1 VTRPGWLTGRRNPM
15 LLCAALLGIAALLL
29 PADGLAASALRAGGL
44 LGSLLLLARALRPP
58 AGASHALAVLER
70 EPLGRGGGLA
80 LVEVDGRRL
89 LLGWAP
95 AGTTLLLD
103 LTPGAR
109 P

>member
-1 VTRPGWLTGRRNPM
+1 VSGRGWLGGRRPIV
-15 LLCAALLGIAALLL
+15 LGAALLGAVALLV
-29 PADGLAASALRAGGL
+29 PADGLSGSALRAGGL
-44 LGSLLLLARALRPP
+44 LGALALVARALRPP
-58 AGASHALAVLER
+58 ATARRAIAVLER

-95 AGTTLLLD
+95 SGTTLLLD
-103 LTPGAR
+103 LTPGAQ

>member
-1 VTRPGWLTGRRNPM
+1 VTAPAWLCGRRNQ
-15 LLCAALLGIAALLL
+15 LLLAAALAGAAALLV
-29 PADGLAASALRAGGL
+29 PAEGLGGSALRACGL
-44 LGSLLLLARALRPP
+44 LGALLVAARALRPE
-58 AGASHALAVLER
+58 AALRRNLAVLER
-70 EPLGRGGGLA
+70 EPLGRAGGLA

-103 LTPGAR
+103 LTPGGQ

>member
-1 VTRPGWLTGRRNPM
+1 MSRPGWLAGRRGP
-15 LLCAALLGIAALLL
+15 LLLGAALLGAAALLL
-29 PADGLAASALRAGGL
+29 PADGLAASALRASTL
-44 LGSLLLLARALRPP
+44 LGSLALLSTALRPP
-58 AGASHALAVLER
+58 AGASRALAVLER
-70 EPLGRGGGLA
+70 EALGRGAGLA

-103 LTPGAR
+103 LTSGAR

>member
-1 VTRPGWLTGRRNPM
+1 MTAPAWLAGRRNRLLAAAA
-15 LLCAALLGIAALLL
+15 LLCAAAFIVPAEGLG
-29 PADGLAASALRAGGL
+29 GSALRACGL
-44 LGSLLLLARALRPP
+44 LAALAAAGRALRPE
-58 AGASHALAVLER
+58 AATGRALAVLER

-95 AGTTLLLD
+95 AGTTLVAD
-103 LTPGAR
+103 LTPGTR